1 MIGKIKRYVK
11 NLLKYMKSGGVV
23 LIKFDKVSPGR
34 RFEGKCVLVT
44 GGSSGIGF
52 ETAKEYLAEGAEV
65 IITGRHEA
73 ALQEARQQLGT
84 DKLHTIVWDVSDV
97 KEIPQNLHKAKDL
110 LGENKNI
117 DIFIN
122 NAGVYVPENLEE
134 YDERTYDSIMAT
146 NTKGLFF
153 MCQAEKQY
161 FISNGIK
168 GKIVNV
174 CSARSMIPGCDPYS
188 ISKWGALCITKGLA
202 RDLAKYGIIV
212 NGVAPGI
219 VLTNISDWSKRQN
232 INDNA
237 YTSSQL
243 TGRYTLV
250 EEIAGMIL
258 YLTSDLGSNIVGEV
272 VPIDGGWTLQ

>member
-1 MIGKIKRYVK
+1 MLGRIKTYTK

-23 LIKFDKVSPGR
+23 LINFDKVSPGR

-73 ALQEARQQLGT
+73 ALQEAKEKLNS
-84 DKLHTIVWDVSDV
+84 DKLHTMVWDVSDV
-97 KEIPQNLHKAKDL
+97 KAILQKLQEAKKL
-110 LGENKNI
+110 LGGENINI
-117 DIFIN
+117 FVN
-122 NAGVYVPENLEE
+122 NAGVYVPENLDE
-134 YDERTYDSIMAT
+134 YDEQTYDRIMAT

-153 MCQAEKQY
+153 MCQAEKKY
-161 FISNGIK
+161 FISNAIK
-168 GKIVNV
+168 GRIVNV
-174 CSARSMIPGCDPYS
+174 CSARGLIPGCDPYS
-188 ISKWGALCITKGLA
+188 ISKWGAMCITKGLA
-202 RDLAKYGIIV
+202 RDLARHGIIV

-219 VLTNISDWSKRQN
+219 VLTNISDWSKKQN

-237 YTSSQL
+237 FTSSHP

-258 YLTSDLGSNIVGEV
+258 YLSSDLGSNIVGEV
-272 VPIDGGWTLQ
+272 VPVDGGWTLK